1 MVDAPV
7 HKIQSSSCTIF
18 AFTDVE
24 VDRAQPDRTA
34 SHGRKP
40 RPASISGSALSAI
53 RATLK

>member
-1 MVDAPV
+1 M
-7 HKIQSSSCTIF
+7 HKIQSSSCTVF

-24 VDRAQPDRTA
+24 VDRAQPGRTA

-53 RATLK
+53 QATLK